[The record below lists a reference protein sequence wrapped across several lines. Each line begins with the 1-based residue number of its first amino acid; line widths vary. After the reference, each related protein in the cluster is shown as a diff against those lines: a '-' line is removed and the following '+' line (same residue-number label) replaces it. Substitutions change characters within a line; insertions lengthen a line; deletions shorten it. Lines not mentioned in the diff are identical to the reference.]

1 MPVSPIGNMNFI
13 NQNMAYPAT
22 QMSNELAKEGFAA
35 NVNLSEF
42 MEKEKA
48 IEKLEKVAK
57 SHEVD
62 EEIKEKAE
70 EEEKK
75 KRHEKEEEENEGEE
89 ENNEEESG
97 DEDENLEHLSEEN
110 VAQFKKAQNFPHIDI
125 SI

>member
-1 MPVSPIGNMNFI
+1 MPVSPIGNMNYI

-35 NVNLSEF
+35 NLNLSEF
-42 MEKEKA
+42 SEKEKT

-62 EEIKEKAE
+62 EEIKEKAD

-75 KRHEKEEEENEGEE
+75 KKREENEEEDEENGEE
-89 ENNEEESG
+89 QDLEEAEESG
-97 DEDENLEHLSEEN
+97 DLEPMSEEENLFKN
-110 VAQFKKAQNFPHIDI
+110 AQKVPHIDI

>member
-1 MPVSPIGNMNFI
+1 MPVSPIGNMNYI

-75 KRHEKEEEENEGEE
+75 KKREKEEESKEEEENS
-89 ENNEEESG
+89 EEESG
-97 DEDENLEHLSEEN
+97 EEDGNLEQLSEEN

>member
-1 MPVSPIGNMNFI
+1 MPVSPIGNMNYI

-75 KRHEKEEEENEGEE
+75 KKREKEEASKEEEENS
-89 ENNEEESG
+89 EEESG
-97 DEDENLEHLSEEN
+97 EEDGNLEQLSEEN

>member
-1 MPVSPIGNMNFI
+1 MPVSPIGNMNYI

-22 QMSNELAKEGFAA
+22 QMSIELAKEVFAA

-75 KRHEKEEEENEGEE
+75 KKREKEEESKEEEENS
-89 ENNEEESG
+89 EEESG
-97 DEDENLEHLSEEN
+97 EEDGNLEQLSEEN

>member
-1 MPVSPIGNMNFI
+1 MPVSPIGNMNYI

-35 NVNLSEF
+35 NLNLSEF
-42 MEKEKA
+42 SEKEKT

-75 KRHEKEEEENEGEE
+75 KKHEENEEDDKEENDGGKEDLEPMSEEENLFK
-89 ENNEEESG
+89 N
-97 DEDENLEHLSEEN
+97 
-110 VAQFKKAQNFPHIDI
+110 AQKVPHIDI

>member
-75 KRHEKEEEENEGEE
+75 KKREIEEESKEEEENS
-89 ENNEEESG
+89 EEESG
-97 DEDENLEHLSEEN
+97 EEDGNLEQLSEEN